1 MLDINFSS
9 YLQNI
14 KQNKPLVHCITNY
27 VTVNDCAN
35 VVLAIGGSPIMAD
48 DIGEVEEITKIAN
61 CLVINIGTLNQRT
74 VESMLLAG
82 KTANR
87 FNIPV
92 VLDPVGVGASK
103 LRTETTKKLLDT
115 VKFSVVRGNNSEL
128 KFIAGL
134 SAKIK
139 GVDADEND
147 IGDSIDNKVHFVRDL
162 SKKLNSVVAM
172 TGAVDVVSNGEKVYL
187 ISNGNTNM
195 SKITGTGCMLT
206 SLTATFVG
214 ANTDNI
220 LNATVS
226 AVSVM
231 GIAGELGYEYMVKNN
246 LGTGSYRTTII
257 DNIYKMNEEI
267 FERENK
273 IKLKS

>member
-1 MLDINFSS
+1 MKNINFSS

-14 KQNKPLVHCITNY
+14 KQKKPLVHCITNY

-35 VVLAIGGSPIMAD
+35 IILAIGGSPIMAD

-74 VESMLLAG
+74 IESMLLAG

-115 VKFSVVRGNNSEL
+115 VKFSVVRGNGSEL

-147 IGDSIDNKVHFVRDL
+147 IGDSIDNKVNFVRDL
-162 SKKLNSVVAM
+162 SKKLDSVVAM
-172 TGAVDVVSNGEKVYL
+172 TGAVDVVSNGEKVYS
-187 ISNGNTNM
+187 I
-195 SKITGTGCMLT
+195 
-206 SLTATFVG
+206 
-214 ANTDNI
+214 
-220 LNATVS
+220 
-226 AVSVM
+226 
-231 GIAGELGYEYMVKNN
+231 
-246 LGTGSYRTTII
+246 
-257 DNIYKMNEEI
+257 
-267 FERENK
+267 
-273 IKLKS
+273 

>member
-1 MLDINFSS
+1 MENINFSL

-35 VVLAIGGSPIMAD
+35 IILAIGGSPIMAD

-74 VESMLLAG
+74 IESMLLAG

-92 VLDPVGVGASK
+92 VLDPVGVGVSK

-115 VKFSVVRGNNSEL
+115 VKISVVRGNGSEL

-134 SAKIK
+134 SSKSK

-147 IGDSIDNKVHFVRDL
+147 IGDSIDNKVNFVRDL
-162 SKKLNSVVAM
+162 SKKLDSVVAM
-172 TGAVDVVSNGEKVYL
+172 TGAVDVVSNGEKVYS
-187 ISNGNTNM
+187 ISNGNADM

-246 LGTGSYRTTII
+246 LGTGSYRTAII

-267 FERENK
+267 FEKEAK
-273 IKLKS
+273 IEVKN